1 MKKNLIFLILL
12 VFLIEIP
19 NYSHSVKGFYCE
31 VYNLETDK
39 NNYYTKEVIELNAS
53 WELDYNPFTE
63 QGWIQI
69 NIYDSLGKL
78 IWNSSRYDEIGLFIE
93 QWSINTTELKTTFS
107 DFTSNVIIKLYF
119 YLLDNKEPVPF
130 LKDSEEITIIKRI
143 PLCELLG
150 FRERLN
156 YSEEISFSAKF
167 YDNIIDNGSLLI
179 NQLVLFMISFND
191 SIIFQEN
198 FTTNQFGI
206 IEITLST
213 LVHLNLGLNTLV
225 FKIIESN
232 IYNDSIFQHEILVE
246 KTPVFI
252 EVINIDNLIVKD
264 EDLVI
269 QLYCY
274 YFFNDS
280 MTPLNNQS
288 IKVEILHNQSLIYS
302 ELYNTDITGF
312 LSITI
317 SQAILNST
325 REFEEIILI
334 LQYNGNYFMQN
345 ETTSL
350 ILSIDG
356 SKGKSSQNLN
366 VILIVSFSL
375 MSILI
380 PLPLL
385 YRFKKERKKM
395 LTEVIIKY

>member
-1 MKKNLIFLILL
+1 MKKNLILLILL

-19 NYSHSVKGFYCE
+19 CYSQSVKGFDCE
-31 VYNLETDK
+31 VYNLETNK
-39 NNYYTKEVIELNAS
+39 NSYYTNEVIELNAS

-63 QGWIQI
+63 DCYIQI
-69 NIYDSLGKL
+69 KIYDSLDEL
-78 IWNSSRYDEIGLFIE
+78 IWNSSKYDEIGLFTE

-107 DFTSNVIIKLYF
+107 DFTSNVIIKMYF
-119 YLLDNKEPVPF
+119 YLWNQGESVPF
-130 LKDSEEITIIKRI
+130 LQDSEEITIIKRI
-143 PLCELLG
+143 PLCELIGL
-150 FRERLN
+150 RDRIN

-167 YDNIIDNGSLLI
+167 YDNIIENYSLLI
-179 NQLVLFMISFND
+179 NQLVLFMVSFNN

-198 FTTNQFGI
+198 FTTNHLGI
-206 IEITLST
+206 IEITLSS

-225 FKIIESN
+225 FKIIQSN
-232 IYNDSIFQHEILVE
+232 VYNDSIFQHEILVE

-252 EVINIDNLIVKD
+252 NVVNIDNLIIKD
-264 EDLVI
+264 EDLII

-288 IKVEILHNQSLIYS
+288 IKVEILHNQSSIYS
-302 ELYNTDITGF
+302 QIYNTDITGF

-317 SQAILNST
+317 SQAILNFT
-325 REFEEIILI
+325 GEIEDIVLI
-334 LQYNGNYFMQN
+334 LQYSGNYFLQN
-345 ETTSL
+345 KTTSL

-356 SKGKSSQNLN
+356 PKGKSSQNLN
-366 VILIVSFSL
+366 VFLIVTFSII
-375 MSILI
+375 SILI

-385 YRFKKERKKM
+385 YRFKRERKKM